1 MANFV
6 IENRLKQAVLQF
18 ISTQFNIKKEEEN
31 LRDVFKQ
38 FDVEKKGLITKE
50 IFLQQLIK
58 LYGENDAQLITDKIF
73 TQLDRD
79 GSGEISYNEFL
90 TALIDDKKVVTL
102 DRLDRAFK
110 LFDKDGNGKLNIEEI
125 KQAFGGDEKAW
136 KKVIRDV
143 DKNNDGEVD
152 FEEFK
157 LLMMGLEQKNF
168 FEENK

>member
-1 MANFV
+1 M
-6 IENRLKQAVLQF
+6 
-18 ISTQFNIKKEEEN
+18 
-31 LRDVFKQ
+31 
-38 FDVEKKGLITKE
+38 
-50 IFLQQLIK
+50 IK